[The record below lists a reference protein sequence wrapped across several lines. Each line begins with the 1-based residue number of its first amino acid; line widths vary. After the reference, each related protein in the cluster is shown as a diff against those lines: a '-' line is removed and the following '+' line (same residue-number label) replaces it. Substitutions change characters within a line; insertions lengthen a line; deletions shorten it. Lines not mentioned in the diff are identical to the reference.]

1 MASDLL
7 ETDWFSVLTSSN
19 DVFPIEE
26 QSVCSV
32 RSQAWNS
39 SICMDAQS
47 ASIDVVLNKGG
58 AVNGGSTI
66 LFYFRI
72 ELFFVTLS
80 TG

>member
-7 ETDWFSVLTSSN
+7 GTDWFSVLTSSN

-32 RSQAWNS
+32 RSQAWNN

-47 ASIDVVLNKGG
+47 ASIDVVLNKE
-58 AVNGGSTI
+58 VQ
-66 LFYFRI
+66 
-72 ELFFVTLS
+72 
-80 TG
+80 